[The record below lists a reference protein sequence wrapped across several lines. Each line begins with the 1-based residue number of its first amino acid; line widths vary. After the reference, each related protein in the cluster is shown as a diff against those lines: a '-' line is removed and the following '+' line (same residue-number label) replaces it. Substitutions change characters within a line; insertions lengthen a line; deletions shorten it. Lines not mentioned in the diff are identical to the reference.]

1 MKSKAVSRKE
11 FLKLLSES
19 KSPKRRKLLADW
31 ASKRDIEA
39 VSEIALNTL
48 KGNIKLAPSHF
59 KKLKRKQ
66 KALRCLASKKLGIQK
81 KKQILKQH
89 GGFLPALVPIAMG
102 VAAEI
107 IPSVLKEVF

>member
-1 MKSKAVSRKE
+1 M
-11 FLKLLSES
+11 
-19 KSPKRRKLLADW
+19 ADW
-31 ASKRDIEA
+31 ATKKDIDA

-48 KGNIKLAPSHF
+48 KGNLKIAPAHF
-59 KKLKRKQ
+59 KRLKKSQ
-66 KALRCLASKKLGIQK
+66 KALRCLASKKLGLQK
-81 KKQILKQH
+81 KKNILKQY